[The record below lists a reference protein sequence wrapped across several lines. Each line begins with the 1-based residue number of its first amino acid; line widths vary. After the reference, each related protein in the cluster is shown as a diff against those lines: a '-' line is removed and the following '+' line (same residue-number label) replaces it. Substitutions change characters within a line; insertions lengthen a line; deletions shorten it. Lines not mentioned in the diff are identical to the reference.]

1 MTNAPYPRLEAVGTQ
16 RVIDV
21 SALDR
26 PAVLICY
33 AEATQNGAEA
43 IETIVRER
51 YAALEVLI
59 AHVID
64 LHTVPSLFRGVA
76 RNILN
81 AEYEKAVAAL
91 PAGETEQD
99 YVIIL
104 PDWDATFVTATG
116 LEDVAKQLG
125 IAVFA
130 KDGALQGLAQG
141 EDVASEAAVLLDNL
155 G

>member
-1 MTNAPYPRLEAVGTQ
+1 M
-16 RVIDV
+16 
-21 SALDR
+21 
-26 PAVLICY
+26 
-33 AEATQNGAEA
+33 
-43 IETIVRER
+43 
-51 YAALEVLI
+51 
-59 AHVID
+59 
-64 LHTVPSLFRGVA
+64 A